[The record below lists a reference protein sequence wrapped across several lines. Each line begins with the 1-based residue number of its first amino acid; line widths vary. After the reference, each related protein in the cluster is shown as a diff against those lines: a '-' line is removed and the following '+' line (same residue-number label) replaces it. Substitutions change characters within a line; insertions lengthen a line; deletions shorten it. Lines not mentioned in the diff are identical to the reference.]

1 MERVKSSV
9 TEWWRNKMVGF
20 GRGYV
25 RPYRRVAQYAPTL
38 RSVSPL
44 GLSEDVL
51 RDFFNLAEPMLNQRT
66 MSQRTTSNSQTENF
80 FVNVTDG
87 DSAYT
92 LAVQL
97 PGQKKEDVEIALE
110 EGVLR
115 ITVKSEEEGEI
126 LPSEESTSERVLLK
140 EWAPKMGTR
149 SFTLPKDADP
159 EKVGAI
165 MSDGILTLTIGKL
178 EEQQAKRVEIH

>member
-1 MERVKSSV
+1 
-9 TEWWRNKMVGF
+9 MVGF

-51 RDFFNLAEPMLNQRT
+51 RDFFNLAEPMLNQRTMSQGT

-115 ITVKSEEEGEI
+115 ITVKREEEGEI